1 MHVPPI
7 IGAVAHGVHNTME
20 SLSGLTNRVVK
31 VGRRTVPN
39 RESTTSEFPPHM
51 SVATDFTMSDIS
63 TFGKLT
69 DSTHTTPL
77 DRNDTVGTF
86 DASMKMSNQWNPPL
100 GRSALLGSFDESTG
114 ALVPTKAEED
124 GPREYRD
131 HEVAVSGDDEKP
143 PKGETGGTNG
153 CAPAKQS
160 TNTSSSDEN
169 KSFTMSDLMGSGF
182 SLGLSGRTRSFPDLM
197 LSTGALLPPLQTD
210 SDREEKG
217 QTRNSSS
224 SSNRG
229 DGALLRPFHRQSS
242 SESSGNMGGFHPVS
256 RRSITGNNPNNVL
269 NLNDAMSIMSLDSR
283 KSNRSENSSWLENF
297 RSMQSIHSDMNP
309 WEAGASGRNLSRRN
323 NEMINDGT
331 DGSMGSLLSDVT
343 PELNAL
349 DLAEPLLPPIDS
361 DHNMNDSHDFMG
373 MRRPD
378 P

>member
-1 MHVPPI
+1 MNVVPPI

-31 VGRRTVPN
+31 VGRRTVQN

-69 DSTHTTPL
+69 DSNQTTPL

-86 DASMKMSNQWNPPL
+86 DASMKMSTQSDPPL
-100 GRSALLGSFDESTG
+100 GRSALLGVFDESTG

-124 GPREYRD
+124 GPQEYRD
-131 HEVAVSGDDEKP
+131 REVAVSGDDEKP
-143 PKGETGGTNG
+143 PKGETEGTNG
-153 CAPAKQS
+153 GAPAKQS

-197 LSTGALLPPLQTD
+197 LSTGAIFPPLQND
-210 SDREEKG
+210 SDREEKD

-224 SSNRG
+224 SSNR
-229 DGALLRPFHRQSS
+229 DGVLLHPFHRQSS
-242 SESSGNMGGFHPVS
+242 SESSGNMGGFHPVR
-256 RRSITGNNPNNVL
+256 RRSITGNNPNVL

-283 KSNRSENSSWLENF
+283 KSIRSENSSWLENF

-309 WEAGASGRNLSRRN
+309 WEAGTSGRNSSRRN
-323 NEMINDGT
+323 NDMINDGT

-361 DHNMNDSHDFMG
+361 DHNMNDCHDFMG